1 VASGIGTSQAIAFAV
16 AAQAILIAV
25 AAVVLVV
32 AALWGT
38 AQRFRPLRATA

>member
-1 VASGIGTSQAIAFAV
+1 MWAAIAFAV

-32 AALWGT
+32 AATWGA